1 METLADSEALG
12 DWLAEILLDIL
23 AEILAEGLLEILAE
37 VLADGLK
44 EILADS
50 EALGLWDADGLLE
63 IDDEI
68 DKDPNW
74 SKIMSVSSS
83 NKFW

>member
-1 METLADSEALG
+1 M
-12 DWLAEILLDIL
+12 
-23 AEILAEGLLEILAE
+23 
-37 VLADGLK
+37 
-44 EILADS
+44 LADS